1 MTIEEKKFI
10 RQWRFYHKKYLGEKV
25 NFIVREYVGDYL
37 YNDKTKLHRL
47 TGTVISFNHLGC
59 RDDDPYGYLLAVVEP
74 DVWPE
79 DLDYEY
85 FNEIELK
92 DIKLIK

>member
-1 MTIEEKKFI
+1 MAIEEKKLN
-10 RQWRFYHKKYLGEKV
+10 RQFGFYSKKYLGKKV
-25 NFIVREYVGDYL
+25 NFIVREYLDC
-37 YNDKTKLHRL
+37 NKIKLHRL
-47 TGTVISFNHLGC
+47 IGTVISFNINYNF
-59 RDDDPYGYLLAVVEP
+59 RDYDYEVGYMEAVVKP
-74 DVWPE
+74 DVQPE